1 MTRRE
6 ISSEERGQ
14 LAAEYAL
21 GLLQGEEL
29 AGARELF
36 RGDAAFRTD
45 VSRWLGRFAPL
56 LEEVEE
62 VEPSAHV
69 WASIERGVAAV
80 SGANDNQRQL
90 ERRLTRWR
98 AAAAGMTALAA
109 SLAIVLVTRPES
121 AMPPRVAPPTQT
133 PQPAETSPQAPML
146 AMLGDE
152 RQPNLLVANWDPE
165 SRNLV
170 IAAAA
175 QISGDPAHDH
185 ELWVIPADG
194 KPRSLGKL
202 RPGARMHAR
211 LEPARARELH
221 QGATL
226 AISVE
231 PLGGSPTGSPTGPV
245 IASGKL
251 ERA

>member
-1 MTRRE
+1 MTSRL
-6 ISSEERGQ
+6 ISSEERAE

-21 GLLQGEEL
+21 GLLEGDEL
-29 AGARELF
+29 ADARGLF
-36 RGDAAFRTD
+36 RGDVAFRQD
-45 VSRWLGRFAPL
+45 VGRWLGRLAGL
-56 LEEVEE
+56 LEEVGE
-62 VEPSAHV
+62 VEPPAQV
-69 WASIERGVAAV
+69 WASIERRVAAV
-80 SGANDNQRQL
+80 SGANDNERKL
-90 ERRLTRWR
+90 ELRLTRWR
-98 AAAAGMTALAA
+98 AVAAGTTALAA
-109 SLAIVLVTRPES
+109 SLAIVLLTRPES
-121 AMPPRVAPPTQT
+121 AMPPQVAPPTQK
-133 PQPAETSPQAPML
+133 PQPADSPPQAPML

-175 QISGDPAHDH
+175 EISGDPAHDH

-194 KPRSLGKL
+194 KPRSLGTL
-202 RPGARMHAR
+202 RSGARMHAR

-231 PLGGSPTGSPTGPV
+231 PSGGSPTGSPTGPV